1 MPKNQMTE
9 RDFKRIQ
16 SVTTKTHGQTE
27 KGSFVARAQ
36 STVDKN
42 KHQGN

>member
-1 MPKNQMTE
+1 MPKKQMTE

-16 SVTTKTHGQTE
+16 SATTKAHGQTE
-27 KGSFVARAQ
+27 KGSFVAKAQ
-36 STVDKN
+36 SIVDKN